1 MFHWKLF
8 YYVEIFRKKRLLV
21 DVKAKYFLLKTKM
34 RGVETEWRRLGD
46 EVRGT
51 ETVFL
56 GLEFILQIWRLGGH
70 FCRAHGSSAHP
81 PSFSFSFQVI
91 SFAVRLK
98 SLSSIYKLSYRLVF
112 RNFKNNFTFLN
123 IFFKNSIGMLRSV
136 GNCTVGLEICSL
148 YRDVMMDL
156 QDTKPTTLDLY
167 VTKECWRKRCF

>member
-1 MFHWKLF
+1 MFHCKFF

-34 RGVETEWRRLGD
+34 QGVETEWRRLGD
-46 EVRGT
+46 VVRGT

-70 FCRAHGSSAHP
+70 FCRAHGASAHP

-123 IFFKNSIGMLRSV
+123 IFF
-136 GNCTVGLEICSL
+136 
-148 YRDVMMDL
+148 
-156 QDTKPTTLDLY
+156 
-167 VTKECWRKRCF
+167 